1 MDCPRCGT
9 PNEPGDRF
17 CSSCGAS
24 LGEAASKPQRS
35 LRERIG
41 GLFGKDRRTRVV
53 SAATIVALI
62 VAVVAFVALGQ
73 SKEKTI
79 PRDAYTIAAEQMC
92 ITAKRHIVAVE
103 NGGLAS
109 GAAAARQLLP
119 LVSEWRSEFDA
130 LKVPSDRVAEAQAL
144 DAALKEVQLRIA
156 TLARVA
162 ASGNRKQILEQA
174 KAADEASSSV
184 EEAVAALGLSH
195 CSSLTIGF
203 SNK

>member
-35 LRERIG
+35 LRERIA
-41 GLFGKDRRTRVV
+41 GLFGKDRRTRLV
-53 SAATIVALI
+53 SAATILAVI
-62 VAVVAFVALGQ
+62 VAVIAFIALGEDD
-73 SKEKTI
+73 EKTI
-79 PRDAYTIAAEQMC
+79 PRDAYTIAADQMC
-92 ITAKRHIVAVE
+92 ISAKRQIVAVE
-103 NGGLAS
+103 NKGLAS
-109 GAAAARQLLP
+109 GPAAARQLLP
-119 LVSEWRSEFDA
+119 VVSEWRSEFDA
-130 LKVPSDRVAEAQAL
+130 LKVPSDRIEEAQAL

-156 TLARVA
+156 SLARGA
-162 ASGNRKQILEQA
+162 TSGNRAQAVEQA
-174 KAADEASSSV
+174 KAADEASSEV

>member
-24 LGEAASKPQRS
+24 LGKAAPKQQLS
-35 LRERIG
+35 LRQRAG
-41 GLFGKDRRTRVV
+41 RLLGTDRRTRLV
-53 SAATIVALI
+53 SAATILAVIAAVIAFIAL
-62 VAVVAFVALGQ
+62 
-73 SKEKTI
+73 SEDSEKTI
-79 PRDAYTIAAEQMC
+79 PRDSYTIAADQIC
-92 ITAKRHIVAVE
+92 IDAKRHIVAVE
-103 NGGLAS
+103 NSGLKAGPA
-109 GAAAARQLLP
+109 GARRLLP
-119 LVSEWRSEFDA
+119 VVSEWRSEFDA
-130 LKVPSDRVAEAQAL
+130 LKVPSDRIEEAQAL

-162 ASGNRKQILEQA
+162 ASGNQKQVLAHAQ
-174 KAADEASSSV
+174 AADEASSGV

-195 CSSLTIGF
+195 CSRLTIGF